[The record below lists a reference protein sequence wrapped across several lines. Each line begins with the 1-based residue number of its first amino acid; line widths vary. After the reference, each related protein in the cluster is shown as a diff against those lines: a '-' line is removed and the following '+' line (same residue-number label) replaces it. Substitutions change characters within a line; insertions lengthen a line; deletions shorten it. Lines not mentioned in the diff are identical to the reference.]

1 MSYTLESGTENSKVI
16 FINSADKNVSLDTAG
31 SSFMYNLDTPII
43 APDNQEC
50 LVSLYSCVVPYS
62 FYNIRENINDRIP
75 YRFVANDNLD
85 SVKIPK
91 GNYTITTLSTA
102 IKLLLDGIQGGVSYT
117 IIYNRTTMKI
127 TYNSNT
133 PTIYFDFSAFTD
145 TAHIEMGFGQNEITP
160 DTGISNLIST
170 NVPDIN
176 GNTHQIQ
183 VRTNL
188 ASKGCLDS
196 ITKSYSTILG
206 SIPIDVNFGGVIFSK
221 PGNNLHKILIT
232 SKNITN
238 ISVRITDDRGR
249 PINLNGLNFTISILL
264 DFINM
269 KPIIQQI
276 NQEERRIAE
285 NTIANRLLK
294 IPKKVETRGRP
305 RKQGRPKKEKTKIII
320 D

>member
-16 FINSADKNVSLDTAG
+16 FINSADKNVSLDVDG
-31 SSFMYNLDTPII
+31 SSFLYNLDTPVL
-43 APDNQEC
+43 APENQEC
-50 LVSLYSCVVPYS
+50 LVSLYSCVIPYS

-75 YRFVANDNLD
+75 FRLVANDNLN
-85 SVKIPK
+85 SLKIPK
-91 GNYTITTLSTA
+91 GNYTISTLATT
-102 IKLLLDGIQGGVSYT
+102 IKGLLDGIAGGVSYT
-117 IIYNRTTMKI
+117 ISYDRTTMKY
-127 TYNSNT
+127 TYNSNI
-133 PTIYFDFSAFTD
+133 PEIYFDFSAFTD
-145 TAHIEMGFGQNEITP
+145 TAHIEMGFNTNETTP
-160 DTGISNLIST
+160 NTGISNLQST

-183 VRTNL
+183 IRTNL

-232 SKNITN
+232 SKNISN
-238 ISVRITDDRGR
+238 INVRITDDRGR

-264 DFINM
+264 DFINI
-269 KPIIQQI
+269 KPMIQTI
-276 NQEERRIAE
+276 TQEERRIAE
-285 NTIANRLLK
+285 NTISNRLK
-294 IPKKVETRGRP
+294 NIPKKVETRGRP

-320 D
+320 E

>member
-1 MSYTLESGTENSKVI
+1 MSYSLESGTENSKVI
-16 FINSADKNVSLDTAG
+16 FINSADKNVSLDTDG
-31 SSFMYNLDTPII
+31 SSFIYNLDTPII

-50 LVSLYSCVVPYS
+50 LVSLYSCVIPYS

-75 YRFVANDNLD
+75 YRFVANDNL
-85 SVKIPK
+85 SFVKIPK
-91 GNYTITTLSTA
+91 GNYTITTLATT
-102 IKLLLDGIQGGVSYT
+102 IKSLLDGITGGVAYT
-117 IIYNRTTMKI
+117 IIYNRTTMKY
-127 TYNSNT
+127 TYTTNSQ
-133 PTIYFDFSAFTD
+133 TIYFDFSAFVD
-145 TAHIEMGFGQNEITP
+145 TAHIEMGFNINETTV
-160 DTGISNLIST
+160 DTGINNLVST

-206 SIPIDVNFGGVIFSK
+206 SIPIDVNFGGVIFSN

-232 SKNITN
+232 SKNISTVN
-238 ISVRITDDRGR
+238 VRITDDRGR
-249 PINLNGLNFTISILL
+249 PINLNGLNFTIAVLL

-269 KPIIQQI
+269 RPMIQQI

-285 NTIANRLLK
+285 NSIFKNI
-294 IPKKVETRGRP
+294 IPKKEETRGRP
-305 RKQGRPKKEKTKIII
+305 RKQGRPKKEKTKILIN
-320 D
+320 

>member
-1 MSYTLESGTENSKVI
+1 ML
-16 FINSADKNVSLDTAG
+16 
-31 SSFMYNLDTPII
+31 
-43 APDNQEC
+43 
-50 LVSLYSCVVPYS
+50 
-62 FYNIRENINDRIP
+62 
-75 YRFVANDNLD
+75 
-85 SVKIPK
+85 
-91 GNYTITTLSTA
+91 
-102 IKLLLDGIQGGVSYT
+102 
-117 IIYNRTTMKI
+117 
-127 TYNSNT
+127 
-133 PTIYFDFSAFTD
+133 
-145 TAHIEMGFGQNEITP
+145 
-160 DTGISNLIST
+160 
-170 NVPDIN
+170 
-176 GNTHQIQ
+176 
-183 VRTNL
+183 
-188 ASKGCLDS
+188 
-196 ITKSYSTILG
+196 LG
-206 SIPIDVNFGGVIFSK
+206 SILIDVNYGGVIFSK

-269 KPIIQQI
+269 KPVIQQI

>member
-16 FINSADKNVSLDTAG
+16 FINSVDKNVSLDNDG
-31 SSFMYNLDTPII
+31 SSFMYNLDTPVI

-50 LVSLYSCVVPYS
+50 LVSLYSCVIPYS
-62 FYNIRENINDRIP
+62 FYNIRENVNDRIP
-75 YRFVANDNLD
+75 FRFVANDNLD

-91 GNYTITTLSTA
+91 GNYTITTLSNT
-102 IKLLLDGIQGGVSYT
+102 IKGLLDGIEGGVSYT
-117 IIYNRTTMKI
+117 IVYNRTTMKI

-133 PTIYFDFSAFTD
+133 PTIYFDFSAFVD
-145 TAHIEMGFGQNEITP
+145 TAHIEMGFNPNEVSV

-183 VRTNL
+183 IRTSL

-221 PGNNLHKILIT
+221 PSNNIHKILIT
-232 SKNITN
+232 SKNISN
-238 ISVRITDDRGR
+238 ISVRISDDRGR
-249 PINLNGLNFTISILL
+249 PVNLNGLNFTIAILL

-269 KPIIQQI
+269 KPIKQQI
-276 NQEERRIAE
+276 NQEERRITE
-285 NTIANRLLK
+285 NSIIK
-294 IPKKVETRGRP
+294 IPVKEETRGRK

-320 D
+320 N